1 MRFGDRG
8 VDLGELRNLMRCDLA
23 GEASLL
29 GMIVA

>member
-8 VDLGELRNLMRCDLA
+8 VDLGELRNMMQCDLA

-29 GMIVA
+29 GTVVA